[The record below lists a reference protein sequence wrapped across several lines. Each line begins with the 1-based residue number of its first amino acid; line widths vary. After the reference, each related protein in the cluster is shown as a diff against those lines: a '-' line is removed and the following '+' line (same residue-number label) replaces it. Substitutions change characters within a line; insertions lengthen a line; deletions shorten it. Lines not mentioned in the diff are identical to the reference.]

1 MGYKKATTHRDEISG
16 LHVHDDTALKNGDVS
31 VNELRSRMDSRQQS
45 LNDAIK
51 ADWPENTTATNA
63 DADHATYRNAGSRL
77 PGPSDVSSKGADR
90 YGLSVTPGEQAKKP
104 ARRDNSKVTR

>member
-51 ADWPENTTATNA
+51 ADWPEN
-63 DADHATYRNAGSRL
+63 
-77 PGPSDVSSKGADR
+77 
-90 YGLSVTPGEQAKKP
+90 
-104 ARRDNSKVTR
+104 